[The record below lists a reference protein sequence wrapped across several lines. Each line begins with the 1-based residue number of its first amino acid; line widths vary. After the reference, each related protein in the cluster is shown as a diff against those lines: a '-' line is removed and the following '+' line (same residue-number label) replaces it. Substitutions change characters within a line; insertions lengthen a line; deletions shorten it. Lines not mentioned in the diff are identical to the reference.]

1 MKLDQ
6 KLQQIELILSDVD
19 GVFTDGGI
27 TFDNQGIEAKQ
38 FHVRDGLGIRLWQR
52 AGHRFGVITGRS
64 SHVVKVRAA
73 ELGVD
78 YVRQGLSE
86 KLPAA
91 KQIMEETRLNPQQVC
106 YIGDDLPD
114 LPMIQFFGLGVAV
127 ADGCE
132 DVRKR
137 ADMVTKLGGGR
148 GAVRELIEMILKSQN
163 RWEELVRNFEV
174 T

>member
-1 MKLDQ
+1 MKLEQ

-27 TFDNQGIEAKQ
+27 TYDNQGIEAKQ
-38 FHVRDGLGIRLWQR
+38 FHVRDGMGIRLWQR

-78 YVRQGLSE
+78 FVRQGLNE

-91 KQIMEETRLNPQQVC
+91 KQIMEEIHLNPQQIC

-114 LPMIQFFGLGVAV
+114 LSMIQFFGVGVAV
-127 ADGCE
+127 ADACE
-132 DVRKR
+132 DVRSN
-137 ADMVTKLGGGR
+137 ADLVTKLGGGK
-148 GAVRELIEMILKSQN
+148 GAVREVIEMILKAQN
-163 RWEELVRNFEV
+163 HWDDLVRSFEV
-174 T
+174 S